1 MLGLTF
7 GCNNSIYFS
16 TNAFL
21 PDYLSS
27 QGRADLIGLGLGW
40 LNGAQFL
47 ATFIL
52 MVAAERLAGRTWPYL
67 RVRADDDRAVLG
79 ITSPRAVGGRGAAGV
94 GFSTAMTFAL
104 MLALPPQ
111 TERARRRPSHRR
123 RHVHH
128 QLHARP

>member
-27 QGRADLIGLGLGW
+27 HGRADLIGAGLGW

-52 MVAAERLAGRTWPYL
+52 MVAAERLTGRTWPYL
-67 RVRADDDRAVLG
+67 VFGLMTIASLVGIIFATGAWVVAFAAMHRLFDGDDL
-79 ITSPRAVGGRGAAGV
+79 
-94 GFSTAMTFAL
+94 
-104 MLALPPQ
+104 
-111 TERARRRPSHRR
+111 RR
-123 RHVHH
+123 
-128 QLHARP
+128 